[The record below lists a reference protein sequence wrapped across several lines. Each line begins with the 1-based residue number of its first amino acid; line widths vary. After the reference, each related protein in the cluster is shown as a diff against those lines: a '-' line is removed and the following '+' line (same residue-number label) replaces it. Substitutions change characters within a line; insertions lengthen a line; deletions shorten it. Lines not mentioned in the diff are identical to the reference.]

1 MSEEQIRD
9 TLAQMVRVG
18 FVSARQPERMRVRV
32 ELRDT
37 VTASLVTDWLPVLCP
52 RACGDLV
59 YDLPDVGDQVLCLFL
74 GYGLEQGFVLG
85 AMYGKAGPPVSS
97 GDIWQRTF
105 ADGTVLAYDRAAH
118 KLTAQVQGEVSLRSS
133 GPLTLEAPV
142 LYLRGTLVNTARD
155 GAPGNAVL
163 SGGLTVVDGG
173 VRVPDADVLAGAV
186 SLTSHL
192 TSGVQ
197 PGSGQSGPPVGGGSG
212 SGGSGGTPTDA
223 DRFASRCETSL
234 ATLSPTE
241 ELLLCLPKI
250 AGAEAERCPLPEDR
264 QGWLY
269 LREMFLRW
277 FSRVACTDAQ
287 ACGTPFWVSWDW
299 IMSYERARI
308 RYNVFTNALYE
319 AERHIFNGAARQQL
333 GRILQRRGC
342 LREDRMAFDFISLPW
357 SDWEDAYH
365 TLVAVPRIREVDGLM
380 AAMAGFT
387 LRALAAGHTESL
399 GRGRYVVHVERMA
412 VFAHDSFNFAEE
424 SNALAENLGYW
435 SCRHRRGG
443 LRKAPEGQEAD
454 FTALTNDDFRAFR
467 ETHGFG
473 GDFPVLSRPH
483 PVASFSGGSYE
494 YAIC

>member
-18 FVSARQPERMRVRV
+18 FVSARQPEKMRVRV

-37 VTASLVTDWLPVLCP
+37 VTAALVTDWLPVLCP
-52 RACGDLV
+52 RACGDLA

-85 AMYGKAGPPVSS
+85 AMYGKADPPVTS
-97 GDIWQRTF
+97 GDIWQRKF
-105 ADGTVLAYDRAAH
+105 SDGTVLTYDRAAH
-118 KLTAQVQGEVSLRSS
+118 KLTAQVRGEVSLCSS

-155 GAPGNAVL
+155 GAPGSAVL
-163 SGGLTVVDGG
+163 SGSLTVTGGG
-173 VRVPDADVLAGAV
+173 VNVPDADVMAGAV
-186 SLTSHL
+186 SLTRHL

-197 PGSGQSGPPVGGGSG
+197 PGSGQSGPPVGGGSA
-212 SGGSGGTPTDA
+212 GGSGAAPTDA
-223 DRFASRCETSL
+223 DRFASLWGEPS

-241 ELLLCLPKI
+241 QLLLCLPKI
-250 AGAEAERCPLPEDR
+250 AEAEAGRRPLPNDQR
-264 QGWLY
+264 GWLY
-269 LREMFLRW
+269 LREMFRRW
-277 FSRVACTDAQ
+277 FSRVASTDAQ

-299 IMSYERARI
+299 IMAYERARI
-308 RYNVFTNALYE
+308 RYEVFTNSLYE
-319 AERHIFNGAARQQL
+319 AERHIFNLAARQQL

-342 LREDRMAFDFISLPW
+342 LREERTAFDFISLPW
-357 SDWEDAYH
+357 TDWEDAYH
-365 TLVAVPRIREVDGLM
+365 TLVAVPRFQEADGLM

-387 LRALAAGHTESL
+387 LRALAAGHTEPL
-399 GRGRYVVHVERMA
+399 GRGRYAVHVERMA
-412 VFAHDSFNFAEE
+412 VFAHDSFNFAKE
-424 SNALAENLGYW
+424 SNPLAENLGYW
-435 SCRHRRGG
+435 SCQHLRGG

-473 GDFPVLSRPH
+473 GDFLVLSRPH

-494 YAIC
+494 YLC